1 MNIILVTVDSLRA
14 DHCGWQGEAT
24 TTSNLDEHA
33 DHSEAFGEHGTYG
46 LHPVRYEEN
55 VHVPLLIHGAGR
67 NVFGHLDICNERNES
82 VTLFDHGGAGRH
94 RKGTLNTVVTEMSG
108 NT

>member
-24 TTSNLDEHA
+24 TTPNLDEHA
-33 DHSEAFGEHGTYG
+33 D
-46 LHPVRYEEN
+46 N
-55 VHVPLLIHGAGR
+55 
-67 NVFGHLDICNERNES
+67 
-82 VTLFDHGGAGRH
+82 GGAGRH